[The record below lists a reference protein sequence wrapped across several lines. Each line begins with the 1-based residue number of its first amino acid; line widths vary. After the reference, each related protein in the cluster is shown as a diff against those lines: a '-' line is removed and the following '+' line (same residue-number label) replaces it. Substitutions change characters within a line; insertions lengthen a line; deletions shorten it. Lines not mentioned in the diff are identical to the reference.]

1 MDFRTAI
8 VLPPREG
15 FSVGSAGAIAL
26 LVRGMAGPRDVVL
39 GRAEAAP
46 FAGVAY
52 RAVRPS
58 WFPGRLGWRYARG
71 VAAVVRGGGIGLVE
85 VHNRPDVAL
94 FLARRC
100 PALPVMLFL
109 HNDPQGMRG
118 ARSAGERGR
127 LVRRLARVV
136 CVSEHIKGR
145 FVAGGVG
152 GEVAVLENFIDVD
165 AMPDGV
171 ARGDVILFAGRVV
184 ADKGADAF
192 VAACALALP
201 ELPGWRAEMIGAD
214 RFGADSPETTWLAAL
229 RPRAAAAGVAMRG
242 YQPHGAVLR
251 AMAGA
256 AMVVVPSRWAEPF
269 GMTALEA
276 MAAGAALIA
285 SDRGGLREVIGDA
298 AVVIDP
304 EDEAAIAAAMVA
316 LARDPARR
324 AGLAALGLA
333 RARRFDIGVA
343 RARLAQLRSDV
354 RAAWPNGGRHPI

>member
-94 FLARRC
+94 FLALRC

-152 GEVAVLENFIDVD
+152 GEVA
-165 AMPDGV
+165 GG
-171 ARGDVILFAGRVV
+171 ARWRCWRTSSMWTQGRT
-184 ADKGADAF
+184 
-192 VAACALALP
+192 
-201 ELPGWRAEMIGAD
+201 GWRGA
-214 RFGADSPETTWLAAL
+214 
-229 RPRAAAAGVAMRG
+229 M
-242 YQPHGAVLR
+242 
-251 AMAGA
+251 
-256 AMVVVPSRWAEPF
+256 
-269 GMTALEA
+269 
-276 MAAGAALIA
+276 
-285 SDRGGLREVIGDA
+285 
-298 AVVIDP
+298 
-304 EDEAAIAAAMVA
+304 
-316 LARDPARR
+316 
-324 AGLAALGLA
+324 
-333 RARRFDIGVA
+333 
-343 RARLAQLRSDV
+343 
-354 RAAWPNGGRHPI
+354 

>member
-1 MDFRTAI
+1 M
-8 VLPPREG
+8 
-15 FSVGSAGAIAL
+15 
-26 LVRGMAGPRDVVL
+26 
-39 GRAEAAP
+39 
-46 FAGVAY
+46 
-52 RAVRPS
+52 
-58 WFPGRLGWRYARG
+58 
-71 VAAVVRGGGIGLVE
+71 
-85 VHNRPDVAL
+85 
-94 FLARRC
+94 
-100 PALPVMLFL
+100 
-109 HNDPQGMRG
+109 
-118 ARSAGERGR
+118 
-127 LVRRLARVV
+127 
-136 CVSEHIKGR
+136 
-145 FVAGGVG
+145 
-152 GEVAVLENFIDVD
+152 LENFIDVD
-165 AMPDGV
+165 ARPDGV